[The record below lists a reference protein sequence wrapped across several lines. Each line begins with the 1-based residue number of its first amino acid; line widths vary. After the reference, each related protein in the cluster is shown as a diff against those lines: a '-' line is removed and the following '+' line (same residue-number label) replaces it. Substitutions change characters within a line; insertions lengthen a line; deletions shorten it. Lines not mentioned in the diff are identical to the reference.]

1 MKLGIILNNNDAET
15 AFNGLRLGNQ
25 ALSTGNEAT
34 VFLLGAGVE
43 ITNVKSETFDVAGTL
58 QKFLDDGGGLLACG
72 TCLDV
77 RHQEAGIC
85 PISTMAQLLDLIA
98 ASDKVVSLG

>member
-1 MKLGIILNNNDAET
+1 MKLGIILNNNDPET

-25 ALSTGNEAT
+25 ALGNGNEAT

-43 ITNVKSETFDVAGTL
+43 ITRIESDSFDVAGTL
-58 QKFLDDGGGLLACG
+58 QRFLDGGGGLLACG
-72 TCLDV
+72 TCLDI

-85 PISTMAQLLDLIA
+85 PISTMAQLLELIA

>member
-1 MKLGIILNNNDAET
+1 MKLGIILNNNDPET

-25 ALSTGNEAT
+25 ALGGGNEAT

-43 ITNVKSETFDVAGTL
+43 ITRIESETFDVAGTL
-58 QKFLDDGGGLLACG
+58 QKFLDGGGGLLACG
-72 TCLDV
+72 TCLDI

-85 PISTMAQLLDLIA
+85 PISTMAQLLELIV

>member
-1 MKLGIILNNNDAET
+1 MKLGIILNSSDPET

-25 ALSTGNEAT
+25 ALGSGNEAA

-43 ITNVKSETFDVAGTL
+43 ITRIERDSFDVAGTL
-58 QKFLDDGGGLLACG
+58 QKFLDGGGGLLACG
-72 TCLDV
+72 TCLDI

-85 PISTMAQLLDLIA
+85 PISTMAQLLELIA

>member
-25 ALSTGNEAT
+25 ALSTGSETT

-43 ITNVKSETFDVAGTL
+43 VAQIESESFDVAGTL
-58 QKFLDDGGGLLACG
+58 RKFLDGGGGLLACG
-72 TCLDV
+72 TCLDI

-85 PISTMAQLLDLIA
+85 PISTMAQLFELIV

>member
-1 MKLGIILNNNDAET
+1 MKLAIILNNNDAET

-25 ALSTGNEAT
+25 ALSTGNEAS

-43 ITNVKSETFDVAGTL
+43 ITRIESKTFDVAGTL
-58 QKFLDDGGGLLACG
+58 RKFLDGGGGLLACG
-72 TCLDV
+72 TCLDI

-85 PISTMAQLLDLIA
+85 PISTMAQLFELIV